1 MKALAMPTKQILSL
15 LLLTFCWFS
24 SLAFTVAAESP
35 DDPRQQVSLEDR
47 LVTGLRATRPDD
59 VAYCERVAEAT
70 RTGALPAKLVD
81 STYLWAVGRQAKYPL
96 PAFAQALSIQCRRLG
111 INWQ

>member
-1 MKALAMPTKQILSL
+1 MFTKKMFSL
-15 LLLTFCWFS
+15 LLLASTGMIP
-24 SLAFTVAAESP
+24 LAVIAAAETP

-81 STYLWAVGRQAKYPL
+81 STYLWAIGRQAKYPL
-96 PAFAQALSIQCRRLG
+96 PAFAQALSIQCRRLS
-111 INWQ
+111 IDWQ